1 MFKPDANGK
10 IHLADKQTGGF
21 DANGL
26 TEVQAL
32 ALKNAGIMTDEQYTS
47 YQDVRRTQREAENA
61 NWDDAT
67 NDDAVKLA
75 YGKEELKLDDT
86 AI

>member
-1 MFKPDANGK
+1 
-10 IHLADKQTGGF
+10 
-21 DANGL
+21 
-26 TEVQAL
+26 
-32 ALKNAGIMTDEQYTS
+32 MTDEQYTS